1 MQDIYDCTTQYI
13 LENQNTLY
21 RLAYSYVQEQQA
33 ALDVVQNAI
42 CSALESCWGIRNPEA
57 IRTWMY
63 RILVNEALQYLR
75 KEKKVVT
82 LSEEH
87 TEHLIYHEPAFSQDA
102 AAYQAVLS
110 LPEQMKTIILLR
122 YYEDLS
128 LKQIAEVT
136 DTNLSTVK
144 TRLYTALQRLKTTL
158 KEE

>member
-63 RILVNEALQYLR
+63 RIVVNEALQYLR
-75 KEKKVVT
+75 KQKKVVA
-82 LSEEH
+82 LAEEH
-87 TEHLIYHEPAFSQDA
+87 TEKLVYHEPAFTQDE
-102 AAYQAVLS
+102 AAYQAVLA
-110 LPEQMKTIILLR
+110 LPEHLKTIILLR
-122 YYEDLS
+122 YYEDLT
-128 LKQIAEVT
+128 LKQIAEIT

-144 TRLYTALQRLKTTL
+144 TRLYTALERLKTAL
-158 KEE
+158 KEA